1 MRRLLL
7 YFSVVAVIVILAT
20 SFNRFVIDKKKT
32 VNEVMVETSD
42 YFNATEDKK
51 PKTEPEPKPARAI
64 AATELDGVEPKFKSW
79 FGEEAG
85 LMKSTHLNSGEKEIE
100 LRQKAKT
107 FSARHIQFLKNK
119 ITDQTA
125 TQDEKILSTYLLS
138 LVGDIESLS
147 EVASQSLKVESAEP
161 HSLQEIQNNQERARA
176 IIAIDAIAES
186 GRPLGA
192 RIDELRKVINK
203 QNDVTVKNYAQRK
216 QSELQSE
223 L

>member
-1 MRRLLL
+1 MRRLFL
-7 YFSVVAVIVILAT
+7 YFAVVFVIVILAT
-20 SFNRFVIDKKKT
+20 TFNRFVIDKKKT

-42 YFNATEDKK
+42 YFKTSEDEKL
-51 PKTEPEPKPARAI
+51 KTEPKLARAT
-64 AATELDGVEPKFKSW
+64 ATTNGVEPKFKSW

-119 ITDQTA
+119 ITDQTS

-186 GRPLGA
+186 DRHLSV

>member
-1 MRRLLL
+1 MMRRLFL
-7 YFSVVAVIVILAT
+7 YFAVVFFIVILAT

-42 YFNATEDKK
+42 YFKTSEDEKL
-51 PKTEPEPKPARAI
+51 KTEPKLARAT
-64 AATELDGVEPKFKSW
+64 ATTDGVEPKFKSW

-119 ITDQTA
+119 ITDHSS

-186 GRPLGA
+186 DRSLSV
-192 RIDELRKVINK
+192 RIDELRKVVIK
-203 QNDVTVKNYAQRK
+203 QNDITVKNYAQRK

>member
-1 MRRLLL
+1 MVRRLLL
-7 YFSVVAVIVILAT
+7 YFAVVFVIVILAT

-42 YFNATEDKK
+42 YFKTSEEEKF
-51 PKTEPEPKPARAI
+51 KTEPKLARAT
-64 AATELDGVEPKFKSW
+64 ATTEIDGVEPKFKRW
-79 FGEEAG
+79 FGEETSQMG
-85 LMKSTHLNSGEKEIE
+85 STQLNSGQKETE
-100 LRQKAKT
+100 LRQKAKSFT
-107 FSARHIQFLKNK
+107 ARQIQFLKNK
-119 ITDQTA
+119 ITDSTS

-138 LVGDIESLS
+138 IAGDVESLS

-186 GRPLGA
+186 GRSLSV
-192 RIDELRKVINK
+192 RIDELSKVINK